1 MEFKETFLLIEDNLI
16 DQLVV
21 KQLFKNVL
29 KIDQIAIA
37 NNGKEGI
44 QWIIENKNKQ
54 SLIILLDIQMPIIDG
69 FDFLELYA
77 KLKNELKKDTQI
89 YVLSSTF
96 DPDEID
102 RINGN
107 NYITG
112 FLSKPFPSE
121 EFKIILM
128 QKLTDYSKTRFTCVK
143 AL

>member
-16 DQLVV
+16 DQLVI
-21 KQLFKNVL
+21 KQLFKKVL

-44 QWIIENKNKQ
+44 EWITENKNKQ
-54 SLIILLDIQMPIIDG
+54 SLIILLDIQMPIMNG
-69 FDFLELYA
+69 FEFLETYD

-89 YVLSSTF
+89 FILSSTL

-102 RINGN
+102 IINSN

-112 FLSKPFPSE
+112 FLNKPFPIE

-128 QKLTDYSKTRFTCVK
+128 QK
-143 AL
+143 